1 MSSHL
6 TPSGRTQYATFLV
19 GGHYLGTAVLQV
31 QEVLCGQRLTPVPL
45 APPVVEGL
53 INLRGQIVPAVDL
66 RRLLHLTPRESG
78 EIALSVVV
86 RTAQGPVSLQVDEI
100 GDVIELDTA
109 GFEEPPGN
117 MDPLMRRLF
126 TGVHKLKDRLLLV
139 LDTTA
144 ATDLPSSGNLPSK
157 RRSHGEKAN

>member
-1 MSSHL
+1 MSIRVA
-6 TPSGRTQYATFLV
+6 TWGKTQYATFLV
-19 GGHYLGTAVLQV
+19 GGLYLGTPVLEV

-45 APPVVEGL
+45 APSLVEGL
-53 INLRGQIVPAVDL
+53 INLRGQIVPALDL
-66 RRLLHLTPRESG
+66 RRLLNLAPRESG
-78 EIALSVVV
+78 ESALSVVV

-117 MDPLMRRLF
+117 MDPPIRRLF
-126 TGVHKLKDRLLLV
+126 SGVHKSKDRLLLV

-144 ATDLPSSGNLPSK
+144 ATDLPTFGSLPAK
-157 RRSHGEKAN
+157 WRSHGEKAN

>member
-1 MSSHL
+1 MSGNPD
-6 TPSGRTQYATFLV
+6 PSSKTQYATFLV
-19 GGHYLGTAVLQV
+19 GRHYLGTAVLQV

-53 INLRGQIVPAVDL
+53 INLRGQIVPALDL
-66 RRLLHLTPRESG
+66 RRLLYLAPRESG

-100 GDVIELDTA
+100 GDVIELETA
-109 GFEEPPGN
+109 GLEEPPGN
-117 MDPLMRRLF
+117 MDPLIRGLF
-126 TGVHKLKDRLLLV
+126 IGVHKLKERILLI

-144 ATDLPSSGNLPSK
+144 ATDLPGSGSLPNK